1 MRNQSKLTGLVA
13 ATHTPFHADGSL
25 NLDVVEAQARHL
37 LQNRITTV
45 FIGGST
51 GESHSL
57 SLEERRQ
64 LGRRWMEVVRGTP
77 MQVIVHV
84 GSNCL
89 VDAQA
94 LAAEAGRAGVRAI
107 AALAPSYFKP
117 RNLAGLVDWCA
128 AIAAAAPETPFYFYD
143 IPALTQ
149 THFPMPEFLER
160 GAERIPTLA
169 GIKFSH
175 LDLIAYQLCLQSGNG
190 GFDIPFGVD
199 ECLLSALVLGGVG
212 AVGSTYN
219 FAAPIYQRLIA
230 AFEAGDLAAARK
242 EQLRSVQL
250 VQVLAEGGYMGR
262 AKAVMGMLGV
272 DVGPARL
279 PNPSPTP
286 QQVNDLRRALEEL
299 GFFEWIAPVEPQ
311 AAVA

>member
-13 ATHTPFHADGSL
+13 ATHTPFHSDGTL
-25 NLDVVEAQARHL
+25 NLGAVEAQARHL
-37 LQNRITTV
+37 LQNHITTV

-64 LGRRWMEVVRGTP
+64 LGRRWIEVARGTP
-77 MQVIVHV
+77 MEVIVHV

-89 VDAQA
+89 VDAQE
-94 LAAEAGRAGVRAI
+94 LAAEAGKSGVRAI

-117 RNLAGLVDWCA
+117 RNLAGLIEWCA

-143 IPALTQ
+143 IPALAQ
-149 THFPMPEFLER
+149 TNFSMPAFLDQAS
-160 GAERIPTLA
+160 GRIPNLA

-190 GFDIPFGVD
+190 AFDIPFGVD
-199 ECLLSALVLGGVG
+199 ECLLTALALGGAG

-230 AFEAGDLAAARK
+230 AFEKGDLATARK
-242 EQLRSVQL
+242 EQLRSVRL
-250 VQVLAEGGYMGR
+250 VQVLADGGYMGR

-279 PNPSPTP
+279 PNPTPTP
-286 QQVNDLRRALEEL
+286 QQVKDLQQALEKL
-299 GFFEWIAPVEPQ
+299 GFFEWISPVEGQP
-311 AAVA
+311 AAA